1 MEEDVFLEEK
11 QKLKEIVEKIE
22 KEESDIEKSLSS
34 SDMNYDLE
42 NLAKARS
49 NTISNKKVIQYK
61 KYKR

>member
-11 QKLKEIVEKIE
+11 QKLKEIIEKIE

-42 NLAKARS
+42 NLAKARG
-49 NTISNKKVIQYK
+49 NTISNKKII
-61 KYKR
+61 

>member
-22 KEESDIEKSLSS
+22 EEESDLEKSLSS

-42 NLAKARS
+42 NIAKARC
-49 NTISNKKVIQYK
+49 NTISNKKVI
-61 KYKR
+61 

>member
-42 NLAKARS
+42 NLAKARG
-49 NTISNKKVIQYK
+49 NTISNKKVI
-61 KYKR
+61 